1 MITTQTTPSGT
12 RRITERERQVL
23 QLVAAGH
30 STAEIAGALWIT
42 EDTVRTHVK
51 RILVRLAAR
60 TRAHAVAIAY
70 REGLLQLDGE
80 RSSV

>member
-70 REGLLQLDGE
+70 REGLLRPDGE